1 MKDNSADMIISG
13 ASELVTL
20 APDGTIEIVKDGWLA
35 IQGERIVALG
45 DKSAVTPWYD
55 ENITQRI
62 DARGKVVAPGFVDC
76 HTHLV
81 FGGSRVNE
89 YAAGLTAAGA
99 LELKKKGVRTGI
111 HATVEDT
118 RGASAAELFM
128 QALSRLDRM
137 LAAGTTTVESKSG
150 YGLSTEAEIKILEV
164 NRQLKK
170 CSPVD
175 LSVTFLGAHGWPLGG
190 SRKAYMDVL
199 INEMIP
205 RVAELGL
212 AQFCDVWCDE
222 GYYSAEEAADIL
234 NAALDFGLR
243 PKIHTDAYSYIGGS
257 DLAAGM
263 KMLSADH
270 LNYTPAASMR
280 KLAEADVVGVLLPA
294 LDFAVQHK
302 RPFDYLQMKEQGM
315 TVALA
320 TNLCPG
326 CWLESMQLVMVLACR
341 LYQMSPEEALLAAT
355 IGGAKALGLD
365 QDCGS
370 LEIGKYA
377 DIQIWD
383 VPHYAHVIYRLGGIV
398 VDKVLKKGR
407 IVAEHPPKDVHF
419 AIEDGA
425 EDGS

>member
-1 MKDNSADMIISG
+1 MKDNSADIIISG
-13 ASELVTL
+13 ASELITL

-35 IQGERIVALG
+35 TKGERIVALG
-45 DKSAVTPWYD
+45 DESAVTPWFD
-55 ENITQRI
+55 ENMTQRI

-81 FGGSRVNE
+81 FGGSRVDQ
-89 YAAGLTAAGA
+89 YAAGLTASGA
-99 LELKKKGVRTGI
+99 LELKKRGARTGI

-118 RGASAAELFM
+118 RRASEAELIR

-137 LAAGTTTVESKSG
+137 LASGTTTVESKSG
-150 YGLSTEAEIKILEV
+150 YGLSTEAEMKILKV

-170 CSPVD
+170 RSPVD
-175 LSVTFLGAHGWPLGG
+175 LVATFLGAHGWPLGG
-190 SRKAYMDVL
+190 SRKGYMDVL
-199 INEMIP
+199 ISEMIP
-205 RVAELGL
+205 MVAELGL

-234 NAALDFGLR
+234 KAALDSGLR

-257 DLAAGM
+257 DLAAEM

-270 LNYTPAASMR
+270 LNYTPATSMR
-280 KLAEADVVGVLLPA
+280 KLSGAGVVGVLLPA

-326 CWLESMQLVMVLACR
+326 CWIESMQLVMVLACR
-341 LYQMSPEEALLAAT
+341 LYEMSPEEALLAAT
-355 IGGAKALGLD
+355 IGGAKALGID
-365 QDCGS
+365 QDYGS

-383 VPHYAHVIYRLGGIV
+383 VPQYAHVIYRLGGIV

-407 IVAEHPPKDVHF
+407 AVAGQPLQNNNMHCQ
-419 AIEDGA
+419 
-425 EDGS
+425 GSAKNGP